1 MYYAVLD
8 QILFLMKPYGS
19 LEQLSEFHTYPDV
32 GCYNSQTTQE
42 VSQSAGKKPGG
53 HVPDVA
59 LAWLLS
65 VIQTFLYMTRI
76 VARHLVVDR

>member
-1 MYYAVLD
+1 MGASSN
-8 QILFLMKPYGS
+8 F
-19 LEQLSEFHTYPDV
+19 SEFHTYPDV
-32 GCYNSQTTQE
+32 GCYNSRTTQE

-76 VARHLVVDR
+76 VARHLVGDR